1 LILNKKYLII
11 NNYLHIKKEQEMSSL
26 TIYKDFNTETPRE
39 RKYNETNL
47 ISGDKEGL
55 LGDKNVKEKLLA
67 EVRNSSKYKREFEAG
82 YDVNDTMDLF
92 KLALKMDV
100 IAVYKDL
107 YVFNCNGVK
116 GVSTDKEKHKGCNQ
130 FGYGFIT
137 KKEVD
142 DLFGLKKISK
152 KAKLMLED
160 KIDFELNELNS
171 YLMGEVYGFKVC
183 HNDGEVIDSCEGF
196 FSIDF
201 DKNGFKET
209 LDEKYHHL
217 IPVAL
222 EKLLKGNT

>member
-1 LILNKKYLII
+1 
-11 NNYLHIKKEQEMSSL
+11 MSSL

-160 KIDFELNELNS
+160 KIDFEK
-171 YLMGEVYGFKVC
+171 YFKDF
-183 HNDGEVIDSCEGF
+183 NF
-196 FSIDF
+196 TFSEKEIFKKLYYRYVSLIWSDF
-201 DKNGFKET
+201 DTYFEESNYLNKKLFLKGLEEF
-209 LDEKYHHL
+209 
-217 IPVAL
+217 L
-222 EKLLKGNT
+222 EKFLVK